1 MSEAFARG
9 VRLAVDV
16 GSVRVGVARC
26 DPDGILASPVDT
38 IARDSTTLERLA
50 ALCGD
55 LEALVVYVGLPVSLG
70 GGEGIAARSARAF
83 AEELAAAAP
92 CPVRLVDERLSTVDA
107 QRALRDA
114 GRSARSSRSV
124 VDQVAAVIILEQAL
138 SIERATGTLAGTAV
152 TV

>member
-1 MSEAFARG
+1 MDEAFARG

-38 IARDSTTLERLA
+38 LTRDATTLARLA
-50 ALCGD
+50 ALCAD
-55 LEALVVYVGLPVSLG
+55 LGVLVVYVGLPVSLG
-70 GGEGIAARSARAF
+70 GGEGMAARSAREF
-83 AEELAAAAP
+83 AEGLAGVVP

-114 GRSARSSRSV
+114 GRTARSSRSV

>member
-1 MSEAFARG
+1 MTRG

-26 DPDGILASPVDT
+26 DPDGILASPVET
-38 IARDSTTLERLA
+38 LARDSATVQRIVG
-50 ALCGD
+50 LCVE
-55 LEALVVYVGLPVSLG
+55 LEALVLYVGLPVSLA
-70 GGEGIAARSARAF
+70 GGEGIAARSAREF
-83 AEELAAAAP
+83 AEGLAVVAP

-107 QRALRDA
+107 QRSLRDA
-114 GRSARSSRSV
+114 GRSTRSSRSV

>member
-1 MSEAFARG
+1 MGAVPMRG

-16 GSVRVGVARC
+16 GAVRVGVARC

-38 IARDSTTLERLA
+38 LAREPGTVQRIV
-50 ALCGD
+50 ALVEE
-55 LEALVVYVGLPVSLG
+55 LEALVVYVGLPVSMSG
-70 GGEGIAARSARAF
+70 AEGLAADAARAF
-83 AEELAAAAP
+83 AVELAGATT
-92 CPVRLVDERLSTVDA
+92 CPVFLVDERLSTVDA

-114 GRSARSSRSV
+114 GRSARSSRSI

-138 SIERATGTLAGTAV
+138 AIERATGTLAGTAV